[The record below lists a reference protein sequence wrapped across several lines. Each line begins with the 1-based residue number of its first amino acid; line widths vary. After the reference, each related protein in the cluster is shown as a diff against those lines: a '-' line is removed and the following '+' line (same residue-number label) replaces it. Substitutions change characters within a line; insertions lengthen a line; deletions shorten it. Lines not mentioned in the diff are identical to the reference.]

1 MHPEAM
7 AFITQMAAKRGPF
20 TNVVDLGGRDI
31 NGSPR
36 ALFATARYTSVDLYP
51 GDGVDVVADARAWT
65 PNVAPDLV
73 VCAEVLEH
81 APAAHELVEAAA
93 GWLQPGG
100 ILVVTAACDPRAP
113 HSAID
118 GGPLQGDEHYQNVD
132 PGLLRAW
139 MADLDDIDIE
149 VHDER
154 GDVYAVARKP
164 D

>member
-7 AFITQMAAKRGPF
+7 EFITRIAAKRGPF

-36 ALFATARYTSVDLYP
+36 ALFAAADYTSVDLYP
-51 GDGVDVVADARAWT
+51 GDGVDVVADARTWT
-65 PNVAPDLV
+65 PTVAPDLV

-100 ILVVTAACDPRAP
+100 ILIVTAACDPRPP

-118 GGPLQGDEHYQNVD
+118 GGPLQPGEHYQNID
-132 PGLLRAW
+132 PGLLWAW
-139 MADLDDIDIE
+139 MADFDEISLE
-149 VHDER
+149 AHER